1 MPITI
6 TVRKNGSLGINAED
20 AAQIVLVDS
29 EGNVIPPR
37 AEGRPMS
44 LCRCGHSAIKPFC
57 DGAHKGSGLT
67 PLKFHAEQSKTLY
80 FCGCKHSQTPPL
92 CDGSHQQL

>member
-6 TVRKNGSLGINAED
+6 TVRKNGSFGISAED
-20 AAQIVLVDS
+20 AAQIVLVDH

-44 LCRCGHSAIKPFC
+44 LCRCGHSAVKPFC
-57 DGAHKGSGLT
+57 DGAHK
-67 PLKFHAEQSKTLY
+67 Q
-80 FCGCKHSQTPPL
+80 CGFIDPP
-92 CDGSHQQL
+92 DAPAGEPAA

>member
-20 AAQIVLVDS
+20 AAQIVLVDH

-44 LCRCGHSAIKPFC
+44 LCRCGASKVKPFC
-57 DGAHKGSGLT
+57 DGAHKEAGFCDPLDAVAPTDTT
-67 PLKFHAEQSKTLY
+67 PAQ
-80 FCGCKHSQTPPL
+80 G
-92 CDGSHQQL
+92 

>member
-20 AAQIVLVDS
+20 AAQIVLLDH

-44 LCRCGHSAIKPFC
+44 LCRCGASKVKPFC
-57 DGAHKGSGLT
+57 DGAHKEAGFCDPADAVDNPDL
-67 PLKFHAEQSKTLY
+67 PQS
-80 FCGCKHSQTPPL
+80 
-92 CDGSHQQL
+92 